1 MSSSETL
8 CRRALLGLAGRRA
21 LVGIAVGALAGCN
34 LRPLHGG
41 SEGAEID
48 RELASIQVDTT
59 QDRIGQQLKNFLLDD
74 LNPRGMGEV
83 GRYELTVRTQRSR
96 SALIVQL
103 NSDITRYD
111 LILAAFYELRDKA
124 DNKVLYRSAA
134 RRVSSY
140 NVRRAPFATLTS
152 EQNAEDRAARELS
165 TYIRTQLALFFASK
179 PT

>member
-1 MSSSETL
+1 
-8 CRRALLGLAGRRA
+8 
-21 LVGIAVGALAGCN
+21 
-34 LRPLHGG
+34 
-41 SEGAEID
+41 
-48 RELASIQVDTT
+48 
-59 QDRIGQQLKNFLLDD
+59 
-74 LNPRGMGEV
+74 
-83 GRYELTVRTQRSR
+83 
-96 SALIVQL
+96 VQL

-124 DNKVLYRSAA
+124 DDKILYRSAA

-140 NVRRAPFATLTS
+140 NVRQAPFATLTS

>member
-1 MSSSETL
+1 MSSSEIPR
-8 CRRALLGLAGRRA
+8 RRALLGLGLA
-21 LVGIAVGALAGCN
+21 AVLPACN

-41 SEGAEID
+41 SQGAEID
-48 RELASIQVDTT
+48 RELASIEVDAT
-59 QDRIGQQLKNFLLDD
+59 QDRIGQQLKSFLLDD

-96 SALIVQL
+96 TALIVQL

-152 EQNAEDRAARELS
+152 EQNAEDNAARELS
-165 TYIRTQLALFFASK
+165 TYIRTQLALFFAGKS
-179 PT
+179 T